1 MQPPFFPLRELV
13 FTFISEK
20 EFNSLTLSIDFR
32 KNILLLFKECINN
45 ISKHSNAGEVEIRL
59 DIIDNKLRLLIKD
72 NGRGFDTTRVFDGNG
87 LQSMKDRANEMNGRV
102 VITSSPGTGT
112 CIEFLSGEVFGDLIP
127 AKSNTLS
134 AGE

>member
-1 MQPPFFPLRELV
+1 MIGQVGQNSRETMENMKEIIWAINTKNDKLNNLKDRMQAHAASVFSAQGIM

-59 DIIDNKLRLLIKD
+59 DIMDNKLRLLIKD

-87 LQSMKDRANEMNGRV
+87 LQSMKDRR
-102 VITSSPGTGT
+102 
-112 CIEFLSGEVFGDLIP
+112 L
-127 AKSNTLS
+127 
-134 AGE
+134 